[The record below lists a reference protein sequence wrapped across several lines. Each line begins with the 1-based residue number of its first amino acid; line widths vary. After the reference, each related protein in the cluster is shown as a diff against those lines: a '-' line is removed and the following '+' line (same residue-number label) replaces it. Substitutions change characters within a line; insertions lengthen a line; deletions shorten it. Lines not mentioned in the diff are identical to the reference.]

1 MASLS
6 SINLKFFANVAPLL
20 KGLNKAERA
29 MQKSARAMQRT
40 GKSLTKNLTAPII
53 AMGALSVK
61 VFSSFQLEMAKV
73 KAISGATADEFMRL
87 EKNAQDLGA
96 STIFSAKQVAALQV
110 EFAKLGFTASEITKV
125 TEATLALAQASGSDL
140 SRAAEVAG
148 STLRAY
154 GLDASETGRV
164 TDVMAKSFSTSALD
178 MEKFAESM
186 KFVAPVAKSAGM
198 SIEQTSA
205 MLAVMANSGIKGSQA
220 GTALRRIISQ
230 LGAGAKP
237 TTAVLKEMAEAG
249 IGLADAKDEV
259 GRHAQSALLI
269 LAAGADQIKP
279 LTEEYENS
287 AGAAKEMAAIMD
299 DTVSGSMMALKSAS
313 EGAMIQ
319 IGELVSVA
327 FRPMVQFMTKVIQ
340 AFNELNPGIKRFM
353 VGAALAAATLG
364 PMILLVGKL
373 RLALVALRTTMI
385 ATNPLLFAISAAV
398 VLIGG
403 ALMMSTDALSD
414 NTSKMVANQAKA
426 NNLLNT
432 LKKSNLTEKT
442 RNRLL
447 SEYNKNYGEYA
458 GNLTKEKSSLD
469 DILLVQNNLNDA
481 FREKIALIALE
492 DELAK
497 VVKDSAAAFSAQY
510 KAQLKLTKEQEK
522 YNKLG
527 AVGKALYDAT
537 PSQEN
542 PITIL
547 TAQIKDY
554 NRIIEEGVEAS
565 SALQE
570 KMGDFLE
577 APSGGGGG
585 GGGGGDDET
594 TSFGGLSAPL
604 QPKGLA
610 PIGMLVKQNTLIQ
623 KSTEHLRAYGDE
635 WNAVADKVQSWK
647 LTVEEASVAASAAI
661 NSAVVEMVAGLS
673 EMAGAMAMGE
683 ATAEDMKMFVIS
695 TFATLLKQL
704 GIIAINIGLGI
715 LAVKLSLESLQWQVA
730 VGAGVALLAL
740 AGAASATVSKMGENM
755 GTVPAMAEGGIVTG
769 PTLALIGEGRGPE
782 AVIPLDK
789 LDGFIN
795 GAGGQNITVTGR
807 LRGADLL
814 ISNERASGQR
824 SRYRGF

>member
-1 MASLS
+1 
-6 SINLKFFANVAPLL
+6 
-20 KGLNKAERA
+20 
-29 MQKSARAMQRT
+29 MQKSARAMQKT
-40 GKSLTKNLTAPII
+40 GKSLTKNLTAPIL

-198 SIEQTSA
+198 SIEETSA

-220 GTALRRIISQ
+220 GTALRRIISE
-230 LGAGAKP
+230 LGAGTKP
-237 TTAVLKEMAEAG
+237 TTEAIKDMAKAG

-269 LAAGADQIKP
+269 LASGADQIKP

-287 AGAAKEMAAIMD
+287 AGAAKAMAAIMD

-327 FRPMVQFMTKVIQ
+327 FRPLVQAITKVVQ
-340 AFNELNPGIKRFM
+340 GFNNLDPGIKRFI

-373 RLALVALRTTMI
+373 RMAFAALKLTMA
-385 ATNPLLFAISAAV
+385 ATNPILFAISAAV

-403 ALMMSTDALSD
+403 MMMSNTDALSD
-414 NTSKMVANQAKA
+414 NTTAMLNNQSEA
-426 NNLLNT
+426 NLLLDT
-432 LKKSNLTEKT
+432 LKRSNLTQET
-442 RNRLL
+442 RNRLTD
-447 SEYNKNYGEYA
+447 EYNTKFGTYA
-458 GNLTKEKSSLD
+458 GNLTTEKSSLQ
-469 DILLVQNNLNDA
+469 DILDIQNALNDA
-481 FREKIALIALE
+481 FRDKIALLAVEEELADVLADAAAASIDTRQAQKEITALE
-492 DELAK
+492 NEYNALAATISGLE
-497 VVKDSAAAFSAQY
+497 DAGDYA
-510 KAQLKLTKEQEK
+510 
-522 YNKLG
+522 G
-527 AVGKALYDAT
+527 AVGLRAAKIDIRSSINEIESDIVGYTAVIDAATVANAALNSEMQAMLK
-537 PSQEN
+537 PVV
-542 PITIL
+542 PVVPV
-547 TAQIKDY
+547 A
-554 NRIIEEGVEAS
+554 
-565 SALQE
+565 
-570 KMGDFLE
+570 
-577 APSGGGGG
+577 
-585 GGGGGDDET
+585 GGGDDPMSGMITGLET
-594 TSFGGLSAPL
+594 KGLGALDSFVDKVNAARASLGLSVPVVAEL
-604 QPKGLA
+604 GVVLRSLGVAYDASANRALA
-610 PIGMLVKQNTLIQ
+610 F
-623 KSTEHLRAYGDE
+623 
-635 WNAVADKVQSWK
+635 K
-647 LTVEEASVAASAAI
+647 LTVMDAMVEVESVI
-661 NSAVVEMVAGLS
+661 NSSINKMVSGLA
-673 EMAGAMAMGE
+673 EMAGAMVMGE
-683 ATAEDMKMFVIS
+683 ASAKDMKMFVLS
-695 TFATLLKQL
+695 TFADMLQQL
-704 GIIAINIGLGI
+704 GQIAINIGLGI
-715 LAVKLSLESLQWQVA
+715 YAVKKSLTDLNWQVA
-730 VGAGVALLAL
+730 IGAGVALLAM
-740 AGAASATVSKMGENM
+740 AGMAKAQVGKMGNDM
-755 GTVPAMAEGGIVTG
+755 GGVPAMAEGGIVTG

-789 LDGFIN
+789 LNGFLN
-795 GAGGQNITVTGR
+795 GSGGNQNVVVTGR
-807 LRGADLL
+807 LSGSDLL

>member
-29 MQKSARAMQRT
+29 MQKSARAMQKT

-186 KFVAPVAKSAGM
+186 KFVAPVAKSAGI

-220 GTALRRIISQ
+220 GTALRRIISE

-249 IGLADAKDEV
+249 IGLTDAKDEV

-327 FRPMVQFMTKVIQ
+327 FRPMVQFITKVIQ

-373 RLALVALRTTMI
+373 RLALVALKITM
-385 ATNPLLFAISAAV
+385 ATTNPILFAISAAV

-403 ALMMSTDALSD
+403 ALMMSSDALAS
-414 NTSKMVANQAKA
+414 NTEKMIKNQGEA

-432 LKKSNLTEKT
+432 LKRTNIDQAT
-442 RNRLL
+442 RNRLIN
-447 SEYNKNYGEYA
+447 EYNSKYGTY
-458 GNLTKEKSSLD
+458 GGYLTKEKSSLE
-469 DILLVQNNLNDA
+469 DILGLQKKLNEQ
-481 FREKIALIALE
+481 FKVRISQMVLEGEIAGVLEEGTNAALK
-492 DELAK
+492 L
-497 VVKDSAAAFSAQY
+497 Y
-510 KAQLKLTKEQEK
+510 KAEKRITELREEQKGLGDGFWDNLRNTDIKADIEKFEGWIIGFKEE
-522 YNKLG
+522 
-527 AVGKALYDAT
+527 
-537 PSQEN
+537 
-542 PITIL
+542 
-547 TAQIKDY
+547 
-554 NRIIEEGVEAS
+554 IEEAADAS
-565 SALQE
+565 AKLNKELSD
-570 KMGDFLE
+570 MTPP
-577 APSGGGGG
+577 PSGGGGG

-715 LAVKLSLESLQWQVA
+715 LAVKLSLENLQWQVA

-740 AGAASATVSKMGENM
+740 AGAASATVSKMGEDM

-789 LDGFIN
+789 LDGFMN

>member
-1 MASLS
+1 
-6 SINLKFFANVAPLL
+6 
-20 KGLNKAERA
+20 
-29 MQKSARAMQRT
+29 MQKT
-40 GKSLTKNLTAPII
+40 GKSLTKNLTAPIL

-198 SIEQTSA
+198 SIEETSA

-220 GTALRRIISQ
+220 GTALRRIISE
-230 LGAGAKP
+230 LGAGTKP
-237 TTAVLKEMAEAG
+237 TTEAIKDMAKAG

-269 LAAGADQIKP
+269 LASGADQIKP

-287 AGAAKEMAAIMD
+287 AGAAKAMAAIMD

-327 FRPMVQFMTKVIQ
+327 FRPLVQAITKVVQ
-340 AFNELNPGIKRFM
+340 GFNNLDPGIKRFI

-373 RLALVALRTTMI
+373 RMAFAALKLTMA
-385 ATNPLLFAISAAV
+385 ATNPILFAISAAV

-403 ALMMSTDALSD
+403 MMMSNTDALSD
-414 NTSKMVANQAKA
+414 NTTAMLNNQSEA
-426 NNLLNT
+426 NLLLDT
-432 LKKSNLTEKT
+432 LKRSNLTQET
-442 RNRLL
+442 RNRLTD
-447 SEYNKNYGEYA
+447 EYNTKFGTYA
-458 GNLTKEKSSLD
+458 GNLTTEKSSLQ
-469 DILLVQNNLNDA
+469 DILDIQNALNDA
-481 FREKIALIALE
+481 FRDKIALLAVEEELADVLADAAAASIDTRQAQKEITALE
-492 DELAK
+492 NEYNALAATISGLE
-497 VVKDSAAAFSAQY
+497 DAGDYA
-510 KAQLKLTKEQEK
+510 
-522 YNKLG
+522 G
-527 AVGKALYDAT
+527 AVGLRAAKIDIRSSINEIESDIVGYTAVIDAATVANAALNSEMQAMLK
-537 PSQEN
+537 PVV
-542 PITIL
+542 PVVPV
-547 TAQIKDY
+547 A
-554 NRIIEEGVEAS
+554 
-565 SALQE
+565 
-570 KMGDFLE
+570 
-577 APSGGGGG
+577 
-585 GGGGGDDET
+585 GGGDDPMSGMITGLET
-594 TSFGGLSAPL
+594 KGLGALDSFVDKVNAARASLGLSVPVVAEL
-604 QPKGLA
+604 GVVLRSLGVAYDASANRALA
-610 PIGMLVKQNTLIQ
+610 F
-623 KSTEHLRAYGDE
+623 
-635 WNAVADKVQSWK
+635 K
-647 LTVEEASVAASAAI
+647 LTVMDAMVEVESVI
-661 NSAVVEMVAGLS
+661 NSSINKMVSGLA
-673 EMAGAMAMGE
+673 EMAGAMVMGE
-683 ATAEDMKMFVIS
+683 ASAKDMKMFVLS
-695 TFATLLKQL
+695 TFADMLQQL
-704 GIIAINIGLGI
+704 GQIAINIGLGI
-715 LAVKLSLESLQWQVA
+715 YAVKKSLTDLNWQVA
-730 VGAGVALLAL
+730 IGAGVALLAM
-740 AGAASATVSKMGENM
+740 AGMAKAQVGKMGNDM
-755 GTVPAMAEGGIVTG
+755 GGVPAMAEGGIVTG

-789 LDGFIN
+789 LNGFLN
-795 GAGGQNITVTGR
+795 GSGGNQNVVVTGR
-807 LRGADLL
+807 LSGSDLL